1 MAEVLGTVAS
11 ILQGLDTASKTWE
24 HIQDFRNAPQEEKQI
39 RIEMEYLQ
47 VTLKR
52 LHQQIHRQT
61 TPIPVVLQIN
71 PNPFGLQINPNAF
84 GPQINPN
91 PSSPQTP
98 PNPSSKWLQD
108 MDKPLADFDGL
119 MKEFTQKLG
128 DLNTVTTFKRQV
140 KWSLGGKKEAVDYL
154 AKFEQFKSLLNMW
167 LLVDLGDMSRDQSDR
182 LESVKSKVAKLELGV
197 NNLNN
202 NKQDASERTQII
214 DWFSPINF
222 FQQHADI
229 TSAWQKGTGGW
240 LLANPHFQEWKKG
253 LGKTLW
259 CSGIPGAGKTVLA
272 SMVVDHLSQGPTART
287 ACIYLNHKETKV
299 QTPANL
305 LASIWRQLVIG
316 GRDISAVRTLYGKHL
331 EKKTRPS
338 LAEIENTVHNEIGMS
353 KVYIVVDAVDEY
365 PEELRQILLPALAA
379 MGPTCNLMM
388 TSRPHITSS
397 SAFQNIKFLEIH
409 ADMDD
414 IQAYVNMEINK
425 SPHLSKFVQKQPTLM
440 GEIHAR
446 ISGKVD
452 GMFLLAKLHM
462 KVLAEQRTPKKV
474 WTALDNL
481 PKTLADT
488 YADAMRRIDTQSEG
502 DKQIAQAVLTWVTH
516 AKEVLS
522 VEDLRVALAIEPGTK
537 ELDDDDL
544 LDIETILG
552 VCAGLI
558 IVDEHLSVLPRRQC
572 RHTPFFHRP
581 VLTWSTKLKSSGPAH
596 ADFHVDC
603 SLAVLSCAN
612 RFMTAPGLSSLPSH
626 ALSLSR
632 QFLPASSLSL
642 WLGFAQRFWDQW
654 SWLRRPEEQF
664 PLLVAATA
672 NLLDIAGVLIE
683 QGQYSKDMEEELVEA
698 SARGHYDM
706 VKLLANS
713 GANLNAQGGLY
724 GNALQAAALEGS
736 KEVVQLLIDHG
747 ADVNAQGGECGN
759 ALQAAALEGSKEV
772 VQLLI
777 EHGAD
782 LNAQGGECG
791 NALQA
796 AAVEGSKEVV
806 QLLIEHRANVNAQ
819 GGKCGNALQAA
830 AVEGSK
836 EVVQLLIEH
845 GANVNAQG
853 GKCGNA
859 LLAAACMGH
868 KEVVQ
873 LLIEHR
879 AEVNAQV
886 GEYYGNALQA
896 AALYGHKEVVQLLIE
911 HGADVNAQGGYFG
924 NALQAAAQGGHKEL
938 VQLLIEHGANVN
950 AQGGEFG
957 NALQAAA
964 RWGHKEVVQL
974 LIEHGADV
982 NAQGGEYGNALQAAA
997 VEGSKEVVQ
1006 LLIDHGAD
1014 VNAQG
1019 GECGNA
1025 LQAAALEGSK
1035 EVVQLLIEHR
1045 ANVNAQGGKCGNALQ
1060 AAAVEGSKEV
1070 VQLLIEHGADVNAQV
1085 GEYAYSTA
1093 LQAAAH
1099 MGSKELVQ
1107 LLIDHG
1113 ADVNAEGGEFGNAL
1127 QAAARRGHKE
1137 VVQLLID
1144 HGANVNAQ
1152 GGLYGNALQA
1162 AAQRGHKE
1170 LVQLLIEH
1178 GADVNAQGGEFG
1190 NALQAAARWGHKE
1203 VVQLLIEHGADVN
1216 AQGGEYG
1223 NALQAAAVEGS
1234 REVVQLLIE
1243 HGADVNA
1250 QVGEYAY
1257 STALQ
1262 AAAHMGSKELVQL
1275 LIDHGA
1281 DVNAEGGEFGNALQA
1296 AARRGHKEVVQL
1308 LIDHGANV
1316 NAQEVTGVGTI
1327 MLINKEICTNINDGK
1342 QTLPQCST
1350 SNPPAAIASVTEA
1363 LWLLPPRRLP
1373 LLQQQHRRPL
1383 APQSI
1388 RVLSHSAAE
1397 PAQIRT

>member
-11 ILQGLDTASKTWE
+11 ILQVLDTASKTWE

-52 LHQQIHRQT
+52 LHQQIHWQT
-61 TPIPVVLQIN
+61 TPIPVGPQIN
-71 PNPFGLQINPNAF
+71 PNPF

-98 PNPSSKWLQD
+98 PDPSSKWLQD

-140 KWSLGGKKEAVDYL
+140 KWSLGGKKEAADYL

-167 LLVDLGDMSRDQSDR
+167 LLVDLGDMSRDQSDQ

-229 TSAWQKGTGGW
+229 TSARQKGTGGW
-240 LLANPHFQEWKKG
+240 LLANPHFQKWKEG

-440 GEIHAR
+440 IHAR

-481 PKTLADT
+481 PKTLAET

-558 IVDEHLSVLPRRQC
+558 IVDEHLSVVRLVHYTTQEYMDSISLERFPGAQTKITQTLLTFLSFDSIWNLITGGYQIRELELPPLLRYCQYC
-572 RHTPFFHRP
+572 LRHAAREPEKDSELQP
-581 VLTWSTKLKSSGPAH
+581 MLLK
-596 ADFHVDC
+596 FIC
-603 SLAVLSCAN
+603 
-612 RFMTAPGLSSLPSH
+612 
-626 ALSLSR
+626 
-632 QFLPASSLSL
+632 QLSL

-713 GANLNAQGGLY
+713 GANVNAQGGWY
-724 GNALQAAALEGS
+724 GNALQAAARKGD
-736 KEVVQLLIDHG
+736 KEVM
-747 ADVNAQGGECGN
+747 
-759 ALQAAALEGSKEV
+759 
-772 VQLLI
+772 QLLI

-782 LNAQGGECG
+782 
-791 NALQA
+791 
-796 AAVEGSKEVV
+796 
-806 QLLIEHRANVNAQ
+806 
-819 GGKCGNALQAA
+819 
-830 AVEGSK
+830 
-836 EVVQLLIEH
+836 
-845 GANVNAQG
+845 
-853 GKCGNA
+853 
-859 LLAAACMGH
+859 
-868 KEVVQ
+868 
-873 LLIEHR
+873 
-879 AEVNAQV
+879 
-886 GEYYGNALQA
+886 
-896 AALYGHKEVVQLLIE
+896 
-911 HGADVNAQGGYFG
+911 
-924 NALQAAAQGGHKEL
+924 
-938 VQLLIEHGANVN
+938 
-950 AQGGEFG
+950 
-957 NALQAAA
+957 
-964 RWGHKEVVQL
+964 
-974 LIEHGADV
+974 
-982 NAQGGEYGNALQAAA
+982 
-997 VEGSKEVVQ
+997 
-1006 LLIDHGAD
+1006 
-1014 VNAQG
+1014 
-1019 GECGNA
+1019 
-1025 LQAAALEGSK
+1025 
-1035 EVVQLLIEHR
+1035 
-1045 ANVNAQGGKCGNALQ
+1045 VNAQGGKCGNALQ

-1070 VQLLIEHGADVNAQV
+1070 VQLLIEHGADVNAQ
-1085 GEYAYSTA
+1085 GGKCGTA

-1113 ADVNAEGGEFGNAL
+1113 ADVNAQGGGFGNAL
-1127 QAAARRGHKE
+1127 QAAARRWHKE

-1152 GGLYGNALQA
+1152 GELSGNA
-1162 AAQRGHKE
+1162 H
-1170 LVQLLIEH
+1170 
-1178 GADVNAQGGEFG
+1178 D
-1190 NALQAAARWGHKE
+1190 
-1203 VVQLLIEHGADVN
+1203 
-1216 AQGGEYG
+1216 YG
-1223 NALQAAAVEGS
+1223 VDMNNS
-1234 REVVQLLIE
+1234 
-1243 HGADVNA
+1243 
-1250 QVGEYAY
+1250 
-1257 STALQ
+1257 
-1262 AAAHMGSKELVQL
+1262 
-1275 LIDHGA
+1275 
-1281 DVNAEGGEFGNALQA
+1281 
-1296 AARRGHKEVVQL
+1296 
-1308 LIDHGANV
+1308 
-1316 NAQEVTGVGTI
+1316 EVTGVGTI
-1327 MLINKEICTNINDGK
+1327 MLINKEIVDDLDG
-1342 QTLPQCST
+1342 
-1350 SNPPAAIASVTEA
+1350 
-1363 LWLLPPRRLP
+1363 
-1373 LLQQQHRRPL
+1373 
-1383 APQSI
+1383 
-1388 RVLSHSAAE
+1388 
-1397 PAQIRT
+1397 